1 MYSFV
6 WFVLVIA
13 IMQPTTVIIT
23 DVHINFCPG
32 MCLASIIVQQRNHA
46 EDKLLLGC
54 EDGTLVCE
62 QF

>member
-1 MYSFV
+1 
-6 WFVLVIA
+6 
-13 IMQPTTVIIT
+13 MQPTTVVIIT